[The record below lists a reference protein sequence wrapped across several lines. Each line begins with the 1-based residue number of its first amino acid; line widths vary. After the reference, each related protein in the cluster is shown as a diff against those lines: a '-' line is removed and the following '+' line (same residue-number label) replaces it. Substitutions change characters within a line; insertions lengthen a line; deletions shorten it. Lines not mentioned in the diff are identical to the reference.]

1 MKSFAVIGLGR
12 FGTHIATKLYERGCD
27 VLAIDMFEQQV
38 DGIADRVT
46 SAVVADGKNRDVLQR
61 IGIGECDCAVVAVAS
76 DLAAS
81 VLITMNLKIL
91 GVPKIICKAHDE
103 THCDILKKLGADQV
117 IIPEYIVADKLSRS
131 LISPSLLEY
140 IDLSDDYGIIERQTP
155 TIWSG
160 KTIREL
166 NIRVKYGINI
176 IAIRRGNDIKISPD
190 AGEIIEENDVLILL
204 GDNESFAALEK
215 IKG

>member
-12 FGTHIATKLYERGCD
+12 FGAHIATKLYERGCD
-27 VLAIDMFEQQV
+27 VLAIDVHEQLV
-38 DGIADRVT
+38 DSVADRVT
-46 SAVVADGKNRDVLQR
+46 SAVTADGKNREVLQR
-61 IGIGECDCAVVAVAS
+61 LGIGECECAIVAVAS
-76 DLAAS
+76 DLASS

-91 GVPKIICKAHDE
+91 GVPKIICKAHDQ

-140 IDLSDDYGIIERQTP
+140 IDLSDDYGIVERQTP
-155 TIWSG
+155 APWAD

-166 NIRVKYGINI
+166 NIRAKYGINI
-176 IAIRRGNDIKISPD
+176 IAIRRQSYIKISPD
-190 AGEIIEENDVLILL
+190 ADEVIGESDVLILL
-204 GDNESFAALEK
+204 GDNKSFAALEK
-215 IKG
+215 IK